1 MNITEAREAL
11 DRLIRKSRV
20 HFYKPIQIA
29 EILYHDR
36 VFHDVDLSLLE
47 TYRTQ
52 SKKWRDEISTELL
65 GRVCTSSSRFQDN
78 LFDANAIPPE
88 VLSVLGKINRETGG
102 SIEAHIYSRFID
114 RHSQLHEAL
123 EYCNTSSPKN
133 FDVKK
138 FIDSFRYEAGLK
150 RSLDKIYEIIVYALF
165 SALAEAMNLQ
175 VKISVD
181 ESKSALLYEF
191 EDFAE
196 KVMRLN
202 PSCPCHSE
210 PAKIYRAGVTN
221 AADRGIDI
229 YSSWGAVIQV
239 KHLTLDEELAEDITS
254 NISSDRV
261 IIVCRDAEKNIILS
275 LLTQIG
281 WRSHIQSI
289 ITEQDLTLWYEKALR
304 GKYANLTGEKLLS
317 CLREEI
323 AGEFPVTSSIP
334 DILKSRHYE
343 KLSPMMKV

>member
-11 DRLIRKSRV
+11 DRLIRKSRI

-29 EILYHDR
+29 EILYRDR
-36 VFHDVDLSLLE
+36 VFHDVDLSSLE
-47 TYRTQ
+47 TYSSQ
-52 SKKWRDEISTELL
+52 SKKWRDEISSELL

-88 VLSVLGKINRETGG
+88 ALQVLGRINRETGG
-102 SIEAHIYSRFID
+102 GIEAYIYSRFMD
-114 RHSQLHEAL
+114 RHSQLREAL
-123 EYCNTSSPKN
+123 EYCNKSSPQT

-138 FIDSFRYEAGLK
+138 FIDSFRYEPGLK
-150 RSLDKIYEIIVYALF
+150 RSLDKVYEIVVYALF
-165 SALAEAMNLQ
+165 SDLAEVMNLQ

-181 ESKSALLYEF
+181 ESKSDIMAEF
-191 EDFAE
+191 GDFAE
-196 KVMRLN
+196 KVMRLT
-202 PSCPCHSE
+202 PECLSRSE
-210 PAKIYRAGVTN
+210 PAGIYRAGTTN

-239 KHLTLDEELAEDITS
+239 KHLTLDEELAEDIAG

-261 IIVCRDAEKNIILS
+261 IIVCRDADKGIILS

-289 ITEQDLTLWYEKALR
+289 ITENELASWYERALR
-304 GKYANLTGEKLLS
+304 GKYSAMTGEKLLS
-317 CLREEI
+317 YLRGEI
-323 AGEFPVTSSIP
+323 ANEFPATGSIP
-334 DILKSRHYE
+334 DILKSRQY
-343 KLSPMMKV
+343 KGV